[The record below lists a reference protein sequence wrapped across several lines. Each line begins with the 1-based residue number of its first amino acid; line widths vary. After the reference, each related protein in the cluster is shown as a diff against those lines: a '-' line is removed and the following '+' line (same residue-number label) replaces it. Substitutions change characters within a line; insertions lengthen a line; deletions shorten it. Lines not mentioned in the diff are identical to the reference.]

1 MYSSIPS
8 TIKSSV
14 FEADKY
20 VIIEYNAISTPKKYA
35 AAEKIITLI
44 MMITSPIVVPNFLLK
59 YNARTSVP
67 SITAPPLIDKPIPA
81 PKKKPPKTA
90 TRILSLVTFG
100 KSTLAK
106 TNAKPPIA
114 SAVFTAKLIPTV
126 LCPIIMK
133 GKLISGI
140 K

>member
-1 MYSSIPS
+1 
-8 TIKSSV
+8 
-14 FEADKY
+14 
-20 VIIEYNAISTPKKYA
+20 
-35 AAEKIITLI
+35 
-44 MMITSPIVVPNFLLK
+44 MMIITSPIVVPNFLLK
-59 YNARTSVP
+59 YNAKTSVP

-126 LCPIIMK
+126 LLPIIMK